1 MYQNKV
7 FNHPSTTP
15 SHPLGYKTRKSTQ
28 TACCHDINSNCV
40 NRISEMDD
48 VWMNLIISP
57 PYLFL
62 INLNQFDS
70 SIFRTLIMHN
80 LRLQSCS
87 SFLILEFMSIFLT
100 SFKVMMSSMY
110 PCGIQ
115 AIWDYNS
122 LRLNIQSFF
131 RFLIENL

>member
-1 MYQNKV
+1 MSSEMYQNKV

-70 SIFRTLIMHN
+70 SIFRTLITYN
-80 LRLQSCS
+80 LRFIVL
-87 SFLILEFMSIFLT
+87 FFILDSGIYEHFFNFIQGYD
-100 SFKVMMSSMY
+100 VIHVSMWY
-110 PCGIQ
+110 LG
-115 AIWDYNS
+115 YMG
-122 LRLNIQSFF
+122 L
-131 RFLIENL
+131 

>member
-1 MYQNKV
+1 MSSEMYQNKV

-28 TACCHDINSNCV
+28 TSCCHDINSNCV

-70 SIFRTLIMHN
+70 SIFRNLIIYN
-80 LRLQSCS
+80 LRFIVL
-87 SFLILEFMSIFLT
+87 FFILDSGIYEHFFNFIQGYD
-100 SFKVMMSSMY
+100 VIHVSMWY
-110 PCGIQ
+110 LG
-115 AIWDYNS
+115 YMG
-122 LRLNIQSFF
+122 L
-131 RFLIENL
+131 

>member
-1 MYQNKV
+1 MSSEMYQNKV

-57 PYLFL
+57 PFLFL

-70 SIFRTLIMHN
+70 SIFRTLIIYN
-80 LRLQSCS
+80 LRFIVLFFVLDSGIYEHFFNFIQGYDV
-87 SFLILEFMSIFLT
+87 IH
-100 SFKVMMSSMY
+100 VSMWY
-110 PCGIQ
+110 LG
-115 AIWDYNS
+115 YMG
-122 LRLNIQSFF
+122 L
-131 RFLIENL
+131 

>member
-1 MYQNKV
+1 MSSEMYQNKV

-70 SIFRTLIMHN
+70 SIFRNLIIYN
-80 LRLQSCS
+80 LRFIVL
-87 SFLILEFMSIFLT
+87 FFILDSGIYEHFFNFIQGYD
-100 SFKVMMSSMY
+100 VIHVSMWY
-110 PCGIQ
+110 LG
-115 AIWDYNS
+115 YMG
-122 LRLNIQSFF
+122 L
-131 RFLIENL
+131 

>member
-1 MYQNKV
+1 MYQNNV

-15 SHPLGYKTRKSTQ
+15 SHLLGYKTRKSTQ

-70 SIFRTLIMHN
+70 SIFRTLIIYN
-80 LRLQSCS
+80 LRFIVL
-87 SFLILEFMSIFLT
+87 FFILDSGIYEHFFNFIQGYD
-100 SFKVMMSSMY
+100 VIHVSMWY
-110 PCGIQ
+110 LG
-115 AIWDYNS
+115 YMG
-122 LRLNIQSFF
+122 L
-131 RFLIENL
+131 

>member
-70 SIFRTLIMHN
+70 SIFRTLIIYN
-80 LRLQSCS
+80 LRFIVL
-87 SFLILEFMSIFLT
+87 FFILDSGIYEHFFNFIQGYD
-100 SFKVMMSSMY
+100 VIHVSMWY
-110 PCGIQ
+110 
-115 AIWDYNS
+115 
-122 LRLNIQSFF
+122 LRYMGL
-131 RFLIENL
+131 

>member
-1 MYQNKV
+1 MSSEMYQNKV

-70 SIFRTLIMHN
+70 SIFRTLIIYN
-80 LRLQSCS
+80 LRFIVL
-87 SFLILEFMSIFLT
+87 FFILDSGIYEHFFNFIQGCD
-100 SFKVMMSSMY
+100 VIHVSMWY
-110 PCGIQ
+110 LG
-115 AIWDYNS
+115 YMG
-122 LRLNIQSFF
+122 L
-131 RFLIENL
+131 

>member
-1 MYQNKV
+1 MSSEMYQNKV

-15 SHPLGYKTRKSTQ
+15 SHPLDYKTRKSTQ

-70 SIFRTLIMHN
+70 SIFRTLIIYN
-80 LRLQSCS
+80 LRFIVL
-87 SFLILEFMSIFLT
+87 FFILHSGIYEHFFNFIQGYD
-100 SFKVMMSSMY
+100 VIHVSMWY
-110 PCGIQ
+110 LG
-115 AIWDYNS
+115 YMG
-122 LRLNIQSFF
+122 L
-131 RFLIENL
+131 

>member
-7 FNHPSTTP
+7 LNHPSTTP
-15 SHPLGYKTRKSTQ
+15 SHPLGYKTRESTQ

-70 SIFRTLIMHN
+70 SIFRTLIIYN
-80 LRLQSCS
+80 LRFIVL
-87 SFLILEFMSIFLT
+87 FFILDSGIYEHFFNFIQGYD
-100 SFKVMMSSMY
+100 VIHVSMWY
-110 PCGIQ
+110 LG
-115 AIWDYNS
+115 YMG
-122 LRLNIQSFF
+122 L
-131 RFLIENL
+131 

>member
-1 MYQNKV
+1 MSSEMYQNKV

-15 SHPLGYKTRKSTQ
+15 SHPLGYKTRKITQ

-70 SIFRTLIMHN
+70 SIFRNLIIYN
-80 LRLQSCS
+80 LRFIVL
-87 SFLILEFMSIFLT
+87 FFILDSGIYEHFFNFIQGYD
-100 SFKVMMSSMY
+100 VIHVSMWY
-110 PCGIQ
+110 LG
-115 AIWDYNS
+115 YMG
-122 LRLNIQSFF
+122 L
-131 RFLIENL
+131 

>member
-1 MYQNKV
+1 MSSEMYQNKV

-70 SIFRTLIMHN
+70 SIFRTLIIYN
-80 LRLQSCS
+80 LRFIVL
-87 SFLILEFMSIFLT
+87 FFILDSGIYEHFFNFIQGYD
-100 SFKVMMSSMY
+100 VIHVSMWY
-110 PCGIQ
+110 LG
-115 AIWDYNS
+115 YMG
-122 LRLNIQSFF
+122 L
-131 RFLIENL
+131 

>member
-1 MYQNKV
+1 MSSEMYQNKV

-70 SIFRTLIMHN
+70 SIFRTLIMYN
-80 LRLQSCS
+80 LRFIVL
-87 SFLILEFMSIFLT
+87 FFILDSGIYEHFFNFIQGYD
-100 SFKVMMSSMY
+100 VIHVSMWY
-110 PCGIQ
+110 LG
-115 AIWDYNS
+115 YMG
-122 LRLNIQSFF
+122 L
-131 RFLIENL
+131 